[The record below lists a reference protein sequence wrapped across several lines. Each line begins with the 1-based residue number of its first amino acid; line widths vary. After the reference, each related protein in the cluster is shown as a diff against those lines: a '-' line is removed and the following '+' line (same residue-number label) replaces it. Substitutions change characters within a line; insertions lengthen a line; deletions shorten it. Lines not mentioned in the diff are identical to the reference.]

1 MDRQVPRSRQ
11 VIATLV
17 RLRASM
23 PKLVI
28 ESVMIAFGVLLAFGI
43 DSWKAQNKLER
54 DTTVVLQ
61 NLQNELIS
69 NRSIL
74 LEWMSYHDTLLVRL
88 DEQIENQS
96 ATFDFVKESS
106 FEKLVAEPNISYLLQ
121 STAWQTAHS
130 TKVVSYFEYLTTYNL
145 THCYESH
152 EQITQTRDFLFAKM
166 HEQVDTNESSRMN
179 QLTILKSLIQTLSKQ
194 EHYLLSVYRD
204 ALIEV
209 DNELTASAKN

>member
-1 MDRQVPRSRQ
+1 
-11 VIATLV
+11 
-17 RLRASM
+17 M
-23 PKLVI
+23 PKLLI

-54 DTTVVLQ
+54 DTTVVLE
-61 NLQNELIS
+61 NLQNELVS

-88 DEQIENQS
+88 DELIEDRDGAFDLVNQ
-96 ATFDFVKESS
+96 SS
-106 FEKLVAEPNISYLLQ
+106 FEKLVAEPSISYLLQ
-121 STAWQTAHS
+121 NTAWQTAHS
-130 TKVVSYFEYLTTYNL
+130 TRVVSYFEYLTTYNL

-152 EQITQTRDFLFAKM
+152 EQITQTRDFLFKKM
-166 HEQVDTNESSRMN
+166 HEEVDTNESSRMK
-179 QLTILKSLIQTLSKQ
+179 QLAILKSLIRTLSKQ

-209 DNELTASAKN
+209 DKELTTSSKN